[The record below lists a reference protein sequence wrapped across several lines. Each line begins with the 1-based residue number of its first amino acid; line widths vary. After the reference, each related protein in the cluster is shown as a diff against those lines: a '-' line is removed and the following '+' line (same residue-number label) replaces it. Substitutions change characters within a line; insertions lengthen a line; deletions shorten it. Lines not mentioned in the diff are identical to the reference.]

1 MDYSR
6 KDGVSHKYIARFE
19 VIVNGVVEPSDVIGA
34 IFGQLEGLLGPELE
48 LKELQ
53 RTGKIGRI
61 NIRLKRESERSRGVV
76 ELYSGLDKVR
86 TALLAAA
93 LETVD
98 RVGPYTATF
107 RLIRILDDRDER
119 RNAIA
124 RRAVEILRKWSAE
137 KEDTYRKL
145 LEFVQRESA
154 KMNLVLY
161 GEEGLPAGSGIEEA
175 DEIIVVEGRADV
187 LNLLKYGYNNVIAM
201 GGAVERVP
209 KTLVKLISMKDATA
223 FVDGDRG
230 GELVL
235 RTLLEQTD
243 IDYVARAPEGK
254 VVEELTAKEIRK
266 ALSSAVPAD
275 EVRKSMGISYSPKKH
290 YEEKVQVLP
299 EVKAPRN
306 LDRIPEQ
313 MRELYLKVAGTDKAL
328 LLDENLKLVKEVPTR
343 DLYDMLDKL
352 KGQVRYIIYDKII
365 TQRIVEKAYEIG
377 VKVIIANKEH
387 EVVKKPVGLTVLT
400 VG

>member
-6 KDGVSHKYIARFE
+6 KDGMSHKYIARFE

-93 LETVD
+93 METVD

-161 GEEGLPAGSGIEEA
+161 GEEGLPAGSGVEEA

-201 GGAVERVP
+201 GGAVEKVP

-290 YEEKVQVLP
+290 QEERIQVLP
-299 EVKAPRN
+299 EVKVPRN

-313 MRELYLKVAGTDKAL
+313 MRELYLKVAGTDKVL

-343 DLYDMLDKL
+343 ELYDVLDKL
-352 KGQVRYIIYDKII
+352 KGQVRYIVYDKIV